1 MDAVVCCL
9 YSVRLWSVY
18 RNWEGGV
25 HEGGWS
31 GPCHAH
37 RLCPLSLWP
46 QLPWKHRILDRLV
59 RVSTVVLRLHYR
71 GELEWCCGD
80 WSASTN
86 TNWDKAGQEKIWLKF
101 FLTQTHSEFTYWKN
115 HLFGIWKQIK
125 KTECLNQFIW
135 WLLLYLLYIEAL
147 VPLDSLEFICRNTV
161 MEITRGGRPKS
172 SLEIPV
178 GGNGRLYGLT
188 SVSECP
194 RSKCEASL
202 CKKSL

>member
-18 RNWEGGV
+18 RYWEGGV

-59 RVSTVVLRLHYR
+59 RVSTVVLRLYYV
-71 GELEWCCGD
+71 E
-80 WSASTN
+80 
-86 TNWDKAGQEKIWLKF
+86 NWKGAVEFGWHPQTLTEIAGQEKNWLKF
-101 FLTQTHSEFTYWKN
+101 FLNQTRSEFTCWKN

-135 WLLLYLLYIEAL
+135 WLLLYLLYIK
-147 VPLDSLEFICRNTV
+147 DYFFY
-161 MEITRGGRPKS
+161 K
-172 SLEIPV
+172 
-178 GGNGRLYGLT
+178 YQ
-188 SVSECP
+188 
-194 RSKCEASL
+194 
-202 CKKSL
+202 